1 MFVFNQFNVIKNGRF
16 SSSMD
21 WWIVKAICK
30 SPEADQHHLWIL
42 HRPNHLELG
51 VDWKDLVWANHK
63 KQQVGLVK
71 WQKESDIPLQILHL
85 HYHRLQ
91 LTLRYLLDQEDQEE
105 QKHFRYKIQVCTI
118 YLIGS
123 RWTSYSQEILSLMVH
138 RIHHM
143 L

>member
-1 MFVFNQFNVIKNGRF
+1 MFVFNQFNVIKNGGF
-16 SSSMD
+16 SSSMG

-30 SPEADQHHLWIL
+30 RPEADQHHLWVL
-42 HRPNHLELG
+42 HRLNPLKFG
-51 VDWKDLVWANHK
+51 VDWKDLVQAHHK

-105 QKHFRYKIQVCTI
+105 QKHFRIHNIGLY
-118 YLIGS
+118 YLFDWFQMDLLLRGNSVFNGS
-123 RWTSYSQEILSLMVH
+123 
-138 RIHHM
+138 
-143 L
+143 